1 MAMEPDELFATIIDE
16 LGDDPAVVAP
26 GDEPGTGFGAGAL
39 KVNGKI
45 FAMVAGS
52 NGRLVL
58 KLPRARVVELIG
70 DGTGDPF
77 DAGKG
82 RPLKEWLTVL
92 DDDPHRCVALAREAL
107 TFVRGTTR

>member
-1 MAMEPDELFATIIDE
+1 VDPDELFATIIDE
-16 LGDDPAVVAP
+16 LGDQPGVVAP
-26 GDEPGTGFGAGAL
+26 GDELGTGFGSGAM

-52 NGRLVL
+52 NGRLVV
-58 KLPRARVVELIG
+58 KLPRARVVELI
-70 DGTGDPF
+70 DAGTGDPF

-92 DDDPHRCVALAREAL
+92 SDDPEECVALAREAL
-107 TFVRGTTR
+107 TFVRGRV

>member
-1 MAMEPDELFATIIDE
+1 VDADELFATIIDE
-16 LGDDPAVVAP
+16 LGDEPGVVAP
-26 GDEPGTGFGAGAL
+26 GDEPGTGFGSGAV

-45 FAMVAGS
+45 FAMIAGS

-58 KLPRARVVELIG
+58 KLPRARVGQLIEA
-70 DGTGDPF
+70 GTGDPF

-92 DDDPHRCVALAREAL
+92 TDDVGECVGLAREAL
-107 TFVRGTTR
+107 AFVRGVG

>member
-1 MAMEPDELFATIIDE
+1 MDPDELFATIIDE
-16 LGDDPAVVAP
+16 LGDDPSVVAP
-26 GDEPGTGFGAGAL
+26 GDESATGFGSGAL

-58 KLPRARVVELIG
+58 KLPRARVAELIAG
-70 DGTGDPF
+70 GTGGPF

-92 DDDPHRCVALAREAL
+92 DDDPARCVALAREAL
-107 TFVRGTTR
+107 AFVRGSTP